1 MKKKA
6 ISCAQKNGKLSQAQR
21 HIADWLDTVHFR
33 KKYFGGVDEADVWK
47 KLDELNTMYDNA
59 LMTERA
65 RYDALLER
73 QKQENL

>member
-6 ISCAQKNGKLSQAQR
+6 IKCARREGKLSQAQW

-33 KKYFGGVDEADVWK
+33 RKYFGGVDEADVWK
-47 KLDELNTMYDNA
+47 KLNELNTMYDNA
-59 LMTERA
+59 LMNERA
-65 RYDALLER
+65 RYDALLEK